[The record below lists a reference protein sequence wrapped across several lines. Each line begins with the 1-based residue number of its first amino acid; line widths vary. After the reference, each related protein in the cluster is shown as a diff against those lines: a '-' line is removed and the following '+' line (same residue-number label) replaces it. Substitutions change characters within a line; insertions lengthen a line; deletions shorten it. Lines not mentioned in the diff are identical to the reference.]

1 MSPRQVGSGTA
12 TGEANGCAR
21 ILAAQFMA
29 DIPAIRK
36 AKTEFDGAAT
46 RRRNLGAGGGR
57 GFSPDSMAK
66 LLANVPRALGLQVRT
81 AKACGLGEAGDVLIE
96 VQGGAKVRIE
106 IKAQL
111 TLADFTWMQSADW
124 IRGETDFLG
133 ELIAQDATA
142 HGELSDEVREFFVE
156 PYQKERGWD
165 LSALWVADLAGMT
178 NRACRRRLGVTTR
191 AHLAAFLE
199 TKFLVHITQEGLRMF
214 RLAEVPNLTA
224 ALSGGGMRYFLK
236 KNKRSELTVWTR
248 GDGQIPKHGTIHFTY
263 YLGQNGRADR
273 GGHHLHDAFFEG
285 AKPLL
290 KVKA

>member
-12 TGEANGCAR
+12 TGEANACAR
-21 ILAAQFMA
+21 ILAAQFME
-29 DIPAIRK
+29 DISAIRK
-36 AKTEFDGAAT
+36 AKTEFDGALT
-46 RRRNLGAGGGR
+46 RRRKLGAGGGR
-57 GFSPDSMAK
+57 GFSPDTMAK
-66 LLANVPRALGLQVRT
+66 LLAHVPRTLGLKVRT
-81 AKACGLGEAGDVLIE
+81 AKACGPGEAADVLIE
-96 VQGGAKVRIE
+96 VQGGAKVRVE

-133 ELIAQDATA
+133 ELIAQDAAA
-142 HGELSDEVREFFVE
+142 HGELSDEVREFFVD

-191 AHLAAFLE
+191 AHLTTFLD
-199 TKFLVHITQEGLRMF
+199 TKYLVHITQEGLRMF
-214 RLAEVPNLTA
+214 RLADVPSLNA
-224 ALSGGGMRYFLK
+224 AISGEMRYCLR

-248 GDGQIPKHGTIHFTY
+248 GDGQLPQRGTIHFTY

-273 GGHHLHDAFFEG
+273 GGHHLHDAFFDG
-285 AKPLL
+285 ATPLV